1 MVDCGCWIV
10 VVCGYSCVVVCGSSC
25 VVDSGCWFVV
35 VCGFS
40 CIVVCGFSCVVDCG
54 CCFVVDPVVCGF
66 GIDVVDNLDKQL
78 SSLGLQSIFGFM
90 TVVAVVRFVCLFSVV
105 DVGIDVVGY
114 AGVWIIVVDTV
125 LLMVDFTTVGV
136 LVVVVVV
143 VLAGVWMIVV
153 DVGMDVI
160 DSTDVGIS
168 VVVVVVELV
177 RMWSIVANEAVGV
190 VDLGL
195 DVVDLTGMTT
205 TLQSSLLDD
214 G

>member
-1 MVDCGCWIV
+1 MVDLV
-10 VVCGYSCVVVCGSSC
+10 TF
-25 VVDSGCWFVV
+25 SG
-35 VCGFS
+35 
-40 CIVVCGFSCVVDCG
+40 
-54 CCFVVDPVVCGF
+54 
-66 GIDVVDNLDKQL
+66 
-78 SSLGLQSIFGFM
+78 
-90 TVVAVVRFVCLFSVV
+90 RLFVV
-105 DVGIDVVGY
+105 DVGIAMIDLIDVG
-114 AGVWIIVVDTV
+114 IS
-125 LLMVDFTTVGV
+125 
-136 LVVVVVV
+136 VVVVAVELIHVWSIVTNEAVGVV
-143 VLAGVWMIVV
+143 
-153 DVGMDVI
+153 